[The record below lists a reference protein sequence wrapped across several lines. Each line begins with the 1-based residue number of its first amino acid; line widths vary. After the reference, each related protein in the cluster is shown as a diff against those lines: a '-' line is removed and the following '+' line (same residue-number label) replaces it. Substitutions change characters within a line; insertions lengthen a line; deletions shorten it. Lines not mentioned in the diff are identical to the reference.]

1 MLKSWL
7 LNIYLLVVLALS
19 VAACSSNDERPEYQG
34 AEYYKSLE
42 LPPDLTLE
50 KSTAEMQVPEP
61 TVAALEDFQAKHR
74 LNKAVVP
81 EFKGIRLQH
90 DGSMYYLEVDAAPE
104 VVWPK
109 IEAFWENE
117 GIGLLQNRPMLG
129 FMQTDWTK
137 QLQVREDSNYFVRL
151 FSKLEPDF
159 RDRFRM
165 RIEPAAD
172 RTKTHIFVAHYGI
185 EVFVDDTGDEL
196 GTKQWRARK
205 SDIELEREVLSRLT
219 LFAGLSQNQAESLL
233 KDYKPFQSYVTYQE
247 TFQADD
253 IDPEAVT
260 SFGQSKVAV
269 LSMRGS
275 MDFVWYRAIRA
286 LDRLQME
293 AITLDKKKGRI
304 KFTMPAQA
312 RLADSGGEEVDE
324 LAESSWLMNLFR
336 GKKGKQEEAKESQ
349 KFELLLTEMPGY
361 VDFTLLD
368 SRGQEATSVTAS
380 QLRAALARALE

>member
-1 MLKSWL
+1 LKSWL
-7 LNIYLLVVLALS
+7 LNINLIVVVILS
-19 VAACSSNDERPEYQG
+19 VSACGSSNERPEYQG

-81 EFKGIRLQH
+81 EFKGIRLKH
-90 DGSMYYLEVDAAPE
+90 DGSMYFLEVDAAPE
-104 VVWPK
+104 VIWPK

-117 GIGLLQNRPMLG
+117 GIRLTQDEPMLG

-137 QLQVREDSNYFVRL
+137 QLQVREDANYFVRL

-159 RDRFRM
+159 RDKFRM

-205 SDIELEREVLSRLT
+205 SDIELEREILSRLT
-219 LFAGLSQNQAESLL
+219 LFAGLSDNQAEALL
-233 KDYKPFQSYVTYQE
+233 KDYKPMQSYVTYKE
-247 TFQADD
+247 TFKADD
-253 IDPEAVT
+253 IDPAAMTEV
-260 SFGQSKVAV
+260 GQSKVAV
-269 LSMRGS
+269 LTMRGS

-293 AITLDKKKGRI
+293 AITLDKKNGRI
-304 KFTMPAQA
+304 NFTMPAAAQ
-312 RLADSGGEEVDE
+312 LTESGGEDVDE

-336 GKKGKQEEAKESQ
+336 GKTGKQEEVKESQ

-368 SRGQEATSVTAS
+368 SRGMEATSVTAA